1 MAARRRLVFTPA
13 SHHPDPMLRPTLC
26 LAVGLFSIVSAFA
39 APAKRL
45 YYDQAHGQMAPGG
58 AVAAESD
65 ALNLEVV
72 ASTEPITAAKLEGV
86 RLLYLR
92 APSQEIGAE
101 ERAVI
106 VEFVRR
112 GGSLL
117 LVLDQEQRQSLA
129 KTKVN
134 EIIGPFGL
142 QLTPDTEYL
151 HNCGAIAKAG
161 AINPADRR
169 IPYSGGR
176 AVGGG
181 TAFAWRLDRDG
192 KPAEPFAA
200 YTQVGRARIVVLGEG
215 MATLHLGTEE
225 GERLSG
231 VPNDPAHTTYWG
243 PDSAVFISEVLAW
256 LVE

>member
-1 MAARRRLVFTPA
+1 MATGLGLVFTSA
-13 SHHPDPMLRPTLC
+13 SHHPEPMMRPSLC
-26 LAVGLFSIVSAFA
+26 LAAGLLAALSAFA
-39 APAKRL
+39 TPAKRL
-45 YYDQAHGQMAPGG
+45 YFDQAHGQMAPGG
-58 AVAAESD
+58 AVKAEAE
-65 ALNLEVV
+65 ALSLEVV
-72 ASTEPITAAKLEGV
+72 VSTEPITAAKLEGV

-106 VEFVRR
+106 VAFVRG

-134 EIIGPFGL
+134 EIIAPFGL

-176 AVGGG
+176 AVVGG

-192 KPAEPFAA
+192 HPAEPFAA
-200 YTQVGRARIVVLGEG
+200 YTQVGRARVVVLGEG
-215 MATLHLGTEE
+215 MATLHMGTQE

-243 PDSAVFISEVLAW
+243 PDSAVFMSEVLAW